1 MKSVFPFQNKLFQ
14 IKLKQWQTVLRKI
27 LQGLSTEGEVEVA
40 SSEKAVEES
49 DIEKVKNL
57 KIMKAMTHLSKPL

>member
-1 MKSVFPFQNKLFQ
+1 MADSVVEN
-14 IKLKQWQTVLRKI
+14 TSV
-27 LQGLSTEGEVEVA
+27 QGLSTEGEVEVA

-57 KIMKAMTHLSKPL
+57 KIMKAMTHLNKPL